1 MQQLLFTAL
10 LICFS
15 SSALAAEASTQDNLN
30 IIWIMIAAGLVFF
43 MQAGFT
49 ALETG
54 FIRAKNS
61 INVAIK
67 NIGDMIASILGFWL
81 FGFALMFGATQSG
94 WVGTDG
100 FFLEGYDK
108 PFDYA
113 FFIFQ
118 AVFAGTAA
126 TIVSGAVAERMQ
138 FKSYLIG
145 AIVIAGII
153 YPISG
158 HWIWGGGLVSSQ
170 SGWLAELGFMDFAG
184 STVVHSVGAW
194 VGLAAAMVLGPR
206 IGRFDKDGNPQDIQG
221 HNISISAIG
230 AFILWFGWFG
240 FNGGSTLV
248 GDGSVTLVILNTLLA
263 PAAGGATCFLYSMM
277 QSDSAVIEVE
287 HVINGLLAG
296 LVGITAGCAFVTP
309 TGAILIGITSGI
321 VFMISEKLILKMK
334 VDDPI
339 NVVSVHGS
347 CGAWGTIALAIF
359 APLENLSS
367 PDRMT
372 QIWIQCEGVIS
383 VFIWAFATGYLLFWL
398 LNKSGNLRVS
408 PEDEEIGL
416 NISEHGAKTVWM
428 DTMKTMY
435 EIVEDGNLS
444 RRVPAEQGTEAGQ
457 VAQSFN
463 NLLDEMEN
471 YISNAEKISGGELA
485 INITPKGDDDRLG
498 NAMLQMTKSL
508 QNIAKKFIDASSTIY
523 ETTGKLDESHQFI
536 EEQTNTLQR
545 TVNDGEYAIESMNQ
559 QIEVVTDCTL
569 TMIERLT
576 SLEQTSHSV
585 VEATVE
591 TQQSIKEMSLETNQG
606 STVVKESV
614 NNMHS
619 VMDGMTDIAH
629 HIEKINTQT
638 SSIHSFVDIINEI
651 SGKTKMLA
659 LNAAIEAARAGEHGQ
674 SFAVVAEEVQKL
686 ATKSSEAVN
695 MISEQMGNMGEL
707 MSNAVQS
714 VESGVQ
720 TATQGISQIEQVNGH
735 FGKIEESMHQVE
747 SQMNLIG
754 GTNEQDDSYMA
765 LLKSAVHDVND
776 SIHAVSES
784 IDEEKKMA
792 DTANQ
797 AFESIKTIMSVA
809 LNTTRDAMSVTQVI
823 VSQVSGLVNVT
834 KFFNLEKSTS

>member
-1 MQQLLFTAL
+1 
-10 LICFS
+10 
-15 SSALAAEASTQDNLN
+15 
-30 IIWIMIAAGLVFF
+30 
-43 MQAGFT
+43 
-49 ALETG
+49 
-54 FIRAKNS
+54 
-61 INVAIK
+61 
-67 NIGDMIASILGFWL
+67 
-81 FGFALMFGATQSG
+81 
-94 WVGTDG
+94 
-100 FFLEGYDK
+100 
-108 PFDYA
+108 
-113 FFIFQ
+113 
-118 AVFAGTAA
+118 
-126 TIVSGAVAERMQ
+126 
-138 FKSYLIG
+138 
-145 AIVIAGII
+145 
-153 YPISG
+153 
-158 HWIWGGGLVSSQ
+158 
-170 SGWLAELGFMDFAG
+170 
-184 STVVHSVGAW
+184 
-194 VGLAAAMVLGPR
+194 
-206 IGRFDKDGNPQDIQG
+206 
-221 HNISISAIG
+221 
-230 AFILWFGWFG
+230 
-240 FNGGSTLV
+240 
-248 GDGSVTLVILNTLLA
+248 
-263 PAAGGATCFLYSMM
+263 
-277 QSDSAVIEVE
+277 
-287 HVINGLLAG
+287 
-296 LVGITAGCAFVTP
+296 
-309 TGAILIGITSGI
+309 
-321 VFMISEKLILKMK
+321 
-334 VDDPI
+334 
-339 NVVSVHGS
+339 
-347 CGAWGTIALAIF
+347 
-359 APLENLSS
+359 
-367 PDRMT
+367 
-372 QIWIQCEGVIS
+372 
-383 VFIWAFATGYLLFWL
+383 
-398 LNKSGNLRVS
+398 
-408 PEDEEIGL
+408 
-416 NISEHGAKTVWM
+416 
-428 DTMKTMY
+428 
-435 EIVEDGNLS
+435 
-444 RRVPAEQGTEAGQ
+444 
-457 VAQSFN
+457 
-463 NLLDEMEN
+463 
-471 YISNAEKISGGELA
+471 
-485 INITPKGDDDRLG
+485 
-498 NAMLQMTKSL
+498 
-508 QNIAKKFIDASSTIY
+508 
-523 ETTGKLDESHQFI
+523 
-536 EEQTNTLQR
+536 
-545 TVNDGEYAIESMNQ
+545 MNQ